1 MKNHQPLAAGIV
13 RRPKAPTLAQFELW
27 MRNTSKAEL
36 QKMECMIDD
45 NDSDSPEFADAYS
58 VFDMCDKG
66 LAALNE
72 FRKAAAGGAA

>member
-1 MKNHQPLAAGIV
+1 MKEHQPLATGIV

-27 MRNTSKAEL
+27 MRSTFRAEL
-36 QKMECMIDD
+36 QKMERMIDEEEGES
-45 NDSDSPEFADAYS
+45 SDFADAS
-58 VFDMCDKG
+58 RVFDMCDKG